1 MAEKNYRDEF
11 TKKYEKPILND
22 LVVGFSGIDPQNK
35 SSYNATE
42 LTDEQLDIVNNEID
56 KKLQEIKIKIDSG
69 NVDPDNPYP
78 EPTPTP
84 EPITPTRT
92 NNHEELEG
100 LQGGQDG
107 EHYHLTQAEREK
119 VSSYPEYS
127 TLANNLKHEKLEGLL
142 GGNANGHYHLTDAE
156 RTRLL
161 KYPDYENLSENIKHE
176 ELDGLLG
183 GNSSGH
189 YHLTEAERNRVR
201 NYPDYSELKADINH
215 EEIDGLLGGN
225 DNGHYH
231 LTEAEKE
238 KLQSYPKYSELSVN
252 MASNIDH
259 EKLTNLQGG
268 DTNGHY
274 HLTESEKQKLS
285 LYPSYSNLNGV
296 INHEKISGLQGGAA
310 NEHYHLT
317 EAELSKIQAYPEYSE
332 LEISSAHNEL
342 TGLQGGQNG
351 EYYHLTLAERT
362 KLQSMSAGGNHEE
375 LSGLL
380 GGEAAGHFHLTGSQL
395 TNVQKLI
402 ALFFPDGAT
411 QPVIPEGIT
420 LYDPF
425 GDLPSGTPPGWQIRS
440 LPSGYAVHPYVDKM
454 YAGYWPEQGYG
465 NGLCVPLKKT
475 TETDTVIKYFMY
487 TPDLDTWKENTQTFG
502 TVKIGTVTRLGLQP
516 YLYSDYDCIDGNDG
530 IRALIL
536 AYPQNGNSTFYVL
549 QQNTSNLSTIPTTLK
564 VREAYTTSDSGIT
577 RNYTWDVSTFCYSP
591 LLNKLLIFA
600 IFDHS
605 AKKSS
610 SAAYTTVGQHTSVFT
625 KPLAESVITTA
636 GLYGD
641 IDLIINPGCAAWS
654 DTQQVFCCSG
664 LSYSKK
670 VKKTATSSDGIN
682 WTEHTDIPDN
692 LIDLTYRE
700 DLSCFIARGQ
710 DTKLFYA
717 SGDGETWQPV
727 NQTPIPLETVAAVD
741 YNPENEWYCAV
752 GGTGKYA
759 YFSKDLEHWIP
770 TTISNSDVTAGS
782 VIYMP
787 STGLYVLMPTSGS
800 YYYTFNPA
808 NWTE

>member
-42 LTDEQLDIVNNEID
+42 LTDEQLDIVNSEID

-69 NVDPDNPYP
+69 SVDDTPEP
-78 EPTPTP
+78 EPTPSP
-84 EPITPTRT
+84 EPSTPTRT

-107 EHYHLTQAEREK
+107 EHYHLTQAERDK

-142 GGNANGHYHLTDAE
+142 GGNANGHYHLTDTE
-156 RTRLL
+156 RTRLQN
-161 KYPDYENLSENIKHE
+161 YPDYEELSENIKHE

-183 GNSSGH
+183 GNASGH

-215 EEIDGLLGGN
+215 EEIDGLLGGD

-238 KLQSYPKYSELSVN
+238 KLQSYPRYSELSVN

-274 HLTESEKQKLS
+274 HLSESEKQKLS

-317 EAELSKIQAYPEYSE
+317 EAELSKLQAYPAYEDLSV
-332 LEISSAHNEL
+332 S
-342 TGLQGGQNG
+342 GG
-351 EYYHLTLAERT
+351 T
-362 KLQSMSAGGNHEE
+362 SNHEE

-411 QPVIPEGIT
+411 KPVIPPGIT
-420 LYDPF
+420 IYDPY
-425 GDLPSGTPPGWQIRS
+425 GDLPSGNPPAWEKR
-440 LPSGYAVHPYVDKM
+440 LFPTGYEATENVHRM
-454 YAGYWPEQGYG
+454 YAGNWPIANFG
-465 NGLCVPLKKT
+465 NGLCVLMHVVGGTFLKNNLMHTKDLETWQNTNMTGAGNTLKAEFFYRDYDYFHSEDTTRDVIFYATERSGSAISSLYYCSSSQSNTSTYPSMKVSSAFVPVKAISYSSLLKK
-475 TETDTVIKYFMY
+475 
-487 TPDLDTWKENTQTFG
+487 
-502 TVKIGTVTRLGLQP
+502 
-516 YLYSDYDCIDGNDG
+516 
-530 IRALIL
+530 LIL
-536 AYPQNGNSTFYVL
+536 VRQYNQDFAAVYKKNLDEDNPILSPYYKINGMT
-549 QQNTSNLSTIPTTLK
+549 
-564 VREAYTTSDSGIT
+564 
-577 RNYTWDVSTFCYSP
+577 
-591 LLNKLLIFA
+591 
-600 IFDHS
+600 
-605 AKKSS
+605 
-610 SAAYTTVGQHTSVFT
+610 
-625 KPLAESVITTA
+625 
-636 GLYGD
+636 D
-641 IDLIINPGCAAWS
+641 IHPGCAAWS
-654 DTQQVFCCSG
+654 DTQQVFCVTG
-664 LSYSKK
+664 PDG
-670 VKKTATSSDGIN
+670 TATSSDGES
-682 WTEHTDIPDN
+682 WTVHSTAPKD
-692 LIDLTYRE
+692 LIDLEYRE
-700 DLSCFIARGQ
+700 NLGCFIARGQ

-800 YYYTFNPA
+800 YYYTFNPE